1 MKNIFLRVAL
11 LIVFAFAF
19 NSCSHESISEELQ
32 MEKDNNTMLQRDPA
46 DSNNNG
52 SNVFTH
58 SDADNPDG
66 EASGGGGSS
75 TQCVKNEY
83 SNISGNSDLYVL
95 TGRKV
100 LQSQSNSM
108 TFPDFYVD
116 YSVSYRKN
124 SAGNYY
130 ITTQNFSNAQNDC
143 GAGFLQSISYNNR
156 SATISGNQLFVTIN
170 FTATYRIPSTGTD
183 ATPVIYNIT
192 YSDTKIF
199 PLPN

>member
-46 DSNNNG
+46 ESSG
-52 SNVFTH
+52 SGPNYLTVEDPVT
-58 SDADNPDG
+58 G
-66 EASGGGGSS
+66 GGGGSGSS
-75 TQCVKNEY
+75 TIQCVKDEY
-83 SNISGNSDLYVL
+83 SNITGNNDLYVL
-95 TGRKV
+95 TGREV
-100 LQSQSNSM
+100 LQSQ
-108 TFPDFYVD
+108 TGLPPFLDFYVD
-116 YSVSYRKN
+116 YTVSYRKN
-124 SAGNYY
+124 SNGNYQ
-130 ITTQNFSNAQNDC
+130 ITTQNISNAKNDC
-143 GAGFLQSISYNNR
+143 SLGFLQSISYNNR

-170 FTATYRIPSTGTD
+170 FTATYRIPSTGSD